1 MAIEY
6 VCADCGARTELPD
19 ELAGHRTRCRKCN
32 APGLVP
38 TPPRPERPAPAAP
51 APRAR
56 VPDVVRG
63 ALWALC
69 VVWVALVALAYLNGG
84 SAADVVCRVLIVW
97 AACFAADAAL
107 RALAAARRGP

>member
-6 VCADCGARTELPD
+6 VCADCGTRTELPD

-32 APGLVP
+32 APGVVP
-38 TPPRPERPAPAAP
+38 TPPRQRPASSAL
-51 APRAR
+51 APRTH

-69 VVWVALVALAYLNGG
+69 LGWVALAGLWYLGGG
-84 SAADVVCRVLIVW
+84 SAQDLVCRVLIGW
-97 AACFAADAAL
+97 AGCFAADAAL
-107 RALAAARRGP
+107 RALAGPRRGA